1 MLWMFD
7 RNFKTSKALK
17 TFQSLLLMLSLF
29 KVFLIF
35 HQIKCTQWSE
45 VVVYRVRSEKF
56 REVLSSLFL
65 FFPPLCAAYQNSI
78 QNFTSFIRKEHL
90 SSENRFKIPYFL
102 CRLYQATLPQFWTSI
117 TLLQW
122 KNKREFF
129 HSKVI
134 ILYKNV
140 LPTFIVQFFHNLSIL
155 NFHVWIRLRW
165 LVFSNIFANMKK
177 VKNEIYADWIL
188 GEAFSSFKMATPNCS
203 ILLNWM

>member
-17 TFQSLLLMLSLF
+17 TFPSLLLMLSLF

-122 KNKREFF
+122 KNKRELF
-129 HSKVI
+129 SLKGDY
-134 ILYKNV
+134 L
-140 LPTFIVQFFHNLSIL
+140 LQQFFTDMYRAIFPQLIHLEFPCMDTSTLTGVFKYICKYEKGQKWDL
-155 NFHVWIRLRW
+155 CRLDIGGGV
-165 LVFSNIFANMKK
+165 LQF
-177 VKNEIYADWIL
+177 
-188 GEAFSSFKMATPNCS
+188 
-203 ILLNWM
+203 

>member
-17 TFQSLLLMLSLF
+17 TFPSLLLMLSLF

-122 KNKREFF
+122 KNKRELF

-134 ILYKNV
+134 IFYNNF
-140 LPTFIVQFFHNLSIL
+140 LPTFIVQFLHNLIHHEFPCMNTYTLTGVFKYICNYEKGQKWDLCRL
-155 NFHVWIRLRW
+155 NIGGGVLQF
-165 LVFSNIFANMKK
+165 
-177 VKNEIYADWIL
+177 
-188 GEAFSSFKMATPNCS
+188 
-203 ILLNWM
+203 

>member
-1 MLWMFD
+1 MLEKVYRLMFHICQD
-7 RNFKTSKALK
+7 LLTCSGCLIETLK
-17 TFQSLLLMLSLF
+17 LPKLWKLSHLCFSCCHF
-29 KVFLIF
+29 KVYLIF

-122 KNKREFF
+122 KNKGSFF
-129 HSKVI
+129 
-134 ILYKNV
+134 
-140 LPTFIVQFFHNLSIL
+140 TQ
-155 NFHVWIRLRW
+155 RW
-165 LVFSNIFANMKK
+165 
-177 VKNEIYADWIL
+177 
-188 GEAFSSFKMATPNCS
+188 
-203 ILLNWM
+203 